1 MGDSYPYE
9 DGDSYEEVHRV
20 RVRTHGRSF
29 DLELEPNPHLL
40 SRGGDSKG
48 GGGLKQ
54 GVQHQDSSQSISP
67 DAWYA
72 DGYKTNVTYSPGPK
86 VSLNLPKISLWLE
99 NRNEM
104 KENRKIER
112 SSGLEP

>member
-1 MGDSYPYE
+1 MGDSDPYE

-40 SRGGDSKG
+40 SRGGGSKG

-86 VSLNLPKISLWLE
+86 VSLNITKNILMAEKQEL
-99 NRNEM
+99 NE
-104 KENRKIER
+104 RK
-112 SSGLEP
+112 